1 MVTVLQL
8 TGAEDSQLIGQTLFF
23 VITALLVVLILSI
36 SLIAALKLFFLP
48 RRRKQA
54 ERRRRAARVRLTR
67 VSRDY
72 DSPPSEE
79 PVSQSRSGEPQGHMT
94 SCSRAVSSASGSS
107 AVSVSHQWS
116 GLSLSLER
124 LASLYGLKKTRQHHR
139 AYSQRGSSSSSS
151 SASRGT
157 HGSLC
162 LHGRNAQTPGVIIR
176 VPDYS
181 AACGVRGCCACTG
194 ADLPPSYEE
203 VMAQNAALAGVGQSH
218 ANATPA
224 GEGLIGSG
232 ALASEETLLHLTMG
246 EARGPGG
253 LGVAVGQ
260 SVALG
265 EALGQSM
272 LAGEAGLGQG
282 VLGEAL
288 GQSMLAGEAGL
299 GQGVL
304 GEALGQ
310 SMLAG
315 EARLGQGVLGQALG
329 QSMLAGEARL
339 GQGVLGQALGQS
351 TLAGGAGLGQ
361 SVLGEAL
368 GQSMLAGEALP
379 GQGVLGEALGQNTQA
394 GEAHLGQCVLGE
406 AGGQST
412 PGETDTVQS
421 GSEEAVARQSTLGD
435 ITGQISAL
443 REVLGMGNAAWG
455 ELMAHNRIEEELT
468 ATAGGDACT
477 ATASTTTATFPSDSS
492 ATQAPGSRGSATED
506 CGAN

>member
-1 MVTVLQL
+1 MVTVLRL

-107 AVSVSHQWS
+107 AVSISHQWS

-124 LASLYGLKKTRQHHR
+124 LASLYGLKKTRQHRR
-139 AYSQRGSSSSSS
+139 AYSQRGSSSSS

-162 LHGRNAQTPGVIIR
+162 LHSRSAQMPGVIIR
-176 VPDYS
+176 IPDYS
-181 AACGVRGCCACTG
+181 ATCGVRGCCACTG
-194 ADLPPSYEE
+194 VDLPPSYEE

-218 ANATPA
+218 TNATPA
-224 GEGLIGSG
+224 GEGLIRSG

-265 EALGQSM
+265 EALGQST
-272 LAGEAGLGQG
+272 LAREASLGQGVLGEALGQRTLTGEAGLGQG

-288 GQSMLAGEAGL
+288 GRSTLAGEAGL
-299 GQGVL
+299 RQGVL

-310 SMLAG
+310 S
-315 EARLGQGVLGQALG
+315 
-329 QSMLAGEARL
+329 
-339 GQGVLGQALGQS
+339 
-351 TLAGGAGLGQ
+351 T
-361 SVLGEAL
+361 
-368 GQSMLAGEALP
+368 LAGEALP
-379 GQGVLGEALGQNTQA
+379 GQGVLGEAIGQNTQA
-394 GEAHLGQCVLGE
+394 AEALPGRSVPGEAVGH
-406 AGGQST
+406 ST
-412 PGETDTVQS
+412 PDEMDTVQS
-421 GSEEAVARQSTLGD
+421 GSEEAVAGQSTLGD
-435 ITGQISAL
+435 VTGQISAL
-443 REVLGMGNAAWG
+443 REVLGMGNTAWG
-455 ELMAHNRIEEELT
+455 ELRAHSTTEEELT

-477 ATASTTTATFPSDSS
+477 ATASTTAATFPSDSS

>member
-181 AACGVRGCCACTG
+181 ATCGVRGCCACTG

-272 LAGEAGLGQG
+272 LAGEAGLGQ
-282 VLGEAL
+282 
-288 GQSMLAGEAGL
+288 S
-299 GQGVL
+299 
-304 GEALGQ
+304 
-310 SMLAG
+310 
-315 EARLGQGVLGQALG
+315 VLGQALG

-339 GQGVLGQALGQS
+339 GQSVLGQALGQS
-351 TLAGGAGLGQ
+351 TLAGEAGLGQ
-361 SVLGEAL
+361 SVLGQAL

-379 GQGVLGEALGQNTQA
+379 GQGVLVEALGQNTQA

-412 PGETDTVQS
+412 PGEMDTVQS
-421 GSEEAVARQSTLGD
+421 TSEEAVARQSTLGD

>member
-151 SASRGT
+151 ASRGT

-181 AACGVRGCCACTG
+181 ATCGVRGCCACTG

-272 LAGEAGLGQG
+272 LAGEAGLGQ
-282 VLGEAL
+282 
-288 GQSMLAGEAGL
+288 S
-299 GQGVL
+299 
-304 GEALGQ
+304 
-310 SMLAG
+310 
-315 EARLGQGVLGQALG
+315 VLGQALG

-339 GQGVLGQALGQS
+339 GQSVLGQALGQS
-351 TLAGGAGLGQ
+351 TLAGEAGLGQ
-361 SVLGEAL
+361 SVLGQAL

-379 GQGVLGEALGQNTQA
+379 GQGVLVEALGQNTQA

-412 PGETDTVQS
+412 PGEMDTVQS
-421 GSEEAVARQSTLGD
+421 TSEEAVARQSTLGD

>member
-1 MVTVLQL
+1 MVTILHL
-8 TGAEDSQLIGQTLFF
+8 TGAEDGLLIGQTLFF

-94 SCSRAVSSASGSS
+94 SCSHAVSSASGSS

-124 LASLYGLKKTRQHHR
+124 LASLYGLKKTRQHRR

-151 SASRGT
+151 SSASRGT
-157 HGSLC
+157 YGSLC

-181 AACGVRGCCACTG
+181 ATCGVRGCCTCTG

-218 ANATPA
+218 TNATPP
-224 GEGLIGSG
+224 GEGVIRSG
-232 ALASEETLLHLTMG
+232 ALASEETLLHLTVG
-246 EARGPGG
+246 EARRPGG

-265 EALGQSM
+265 EAQGQSM
-272 LAGEAGLGQG
+272 LAGEAG
-282 VLGEAL
+282 
-288 GQSMLAGEAGL
+288 
-299 GQGVL
+299 
-304 GEALGQ
+304 
-310 SMLAG
+310 
-315 EARLGQGVLGQALG
+315 LGQGVLGQALG

-339 GQGVLGQALGQS
+339 GQS
-351 TLAGGAGLGQ
+351 I
-361 SVLGEAL
+361 LGEAL
-368 GQSMLAGEALP
+368 GQSTLAGEALP
-379 GQGVLGEALGQNTQA
+379 GQGVLGGATGQNTQA
-394 GEAHLGQCVLGE
+394 GEAHLGQGVLGE

-421 GSEEAVARQSTLGD
+421 GPEEAVAGRSRLGD
-435 ITGQISAL
+435 VTGQISAL

-455 ELMAHNRIEEELT
+455 ELMAHNRMEEELT
-468 ATAGGDACT
+468 AAAGGDACT
-477 ATASTTTATFPSDSS
+477 ATASTTMAMFPSDSS
-492 ATQAPGSRGSATED
+492 ATQAPGSHGSATEG
-506 CGAN
+506 CGAD

>member
-1 MVTVLQL
+1 MVTVLRL

-107 AVSVSHQWS
+107 AVSISHQWS

-124 LASLYGLKKTRQHHR
+124 LASLYGLKKTRQHRR
-139 AYSQRGSSSSSS
+139 AYSQRGSSSSS

-162 LHGRNAQTPGVIIR
+162 LHSRSAQMPGVIIR
-176 VPDYS
+176 IPDYS
-181 AACGVRGCCACTG
+181 ATCGVRGCCACTG
-194 ADLPPSYEE
+194 VDLPPSYEE

-218 ANATPA
+218 TNATPA
-224 GEGLIGSG
+224 GEGLIRSG

-265 EALGQSM
+265 EALGQST
-272 LAGEAGLGQG
+272 LAREAGLGQSVLGEALGQSTLAGEAGLGQGALGEALGQSTLAREASLGQGVLGEALGQRTLTGEAGLGQG

-288 GQSMLAGEAGL
+288 GRSTLAGEAGL
-299 GQGVL
+299 RQGVL

-310 SMLAG
+310 S
-315 EARLGQGVLGQALG
+315 
-329 QSMLAGEARL
+329 
-339 GQGVLGQALGQS
+339 
-351 TLAGGAGLGQ
+351 T
-361 SVLGEAL
+361 
-368 GQSMLAGEALP
+368 LAGEALP
-379 GQGVLGEALGQNTQA
+379 GQGVLGEAIGQNTQA
-394 GEAHLGQCVLGE
+394 AEALPGRSVPGEAVGH
-406 AGGQST
+406 ST
-412 PGETDTVQS
+412 PDEMDTVQS
-421 GSEEAVARQSTLGD
+421 GSEEAVAGQSTLGD
-435 ITGQISAL
+435 VTGQISAL
-443 REVLGMGNAAWG
+443 REVLGMGNTAWG
-455 ELMAHNRIEEELT
+455 ELRAHSTTEEELT

-477 ATASTTTATFPSDSS
+477 ATASTTAATFPSDSS

>member
-1 MVTVLQL
+1 MVTVLHL
-8 TGAEDSQLIGQTLFF
+8 TGAEDGQLIGQTLFF
-23 VITALLVVLILSI
+23 VITALLIVLILSI

-79 PVSQSRSGEPQGHMT
+79 PVSRSRSGEPQGHMT

-124 LASLYGLKKTRQHHR
+124 LASLYGLKKTRQHRR
-139 AYSQRGSSSSSS
+139 AYSQRGFSS

-162 LHGRNAQTPGVIIR
+162 LHARNAQTPGVIIR

-181 AACGVRGCCACTG
+181 ATCGVRGCCACTG

-203 VMAQNAALAGVGQSH
+203 AMAQNAALASVGQSH
-218 ANATPA
+218 TDATPP
-224 GEGLIGSG
+224 GEGVIRSG

-246 EARGPGG
+246 EARQPGG

-265 EALGQSM
+265 EAQGQSM

-288 GQSMLAGEAGL
+288 GQSMLAGEAC
-299 GQGVL
+299 
-304 GEALGQ
+304 
-310 SMLAG
+310 
-315 EARLGQGVLGQALG
+315 LGQGVLGQ
-329 QSMLAGEARL
+329 
-339 GQGVLGQALGQS
+339 
-351 TLAGGAGLGQ
+351 
-361 SVLGEAL
+361 
-368 GQSMLAGEALP
+368 
-379 GQGVLGEALGQNTQA
+379 ALGQNTQA
-394 GEAHLGQCVLGE
+394 GEAHLGQGILGE

-412 PGETDTVQS
+412 PGEMDTVRS
-421 GSEEAVARQSTLGD
+421 GSEEAVAGRSRLGD
-435 ITGQISAL
+435 VTGQISAL

-468 ATAGGDACT
+468 ATAGGDACM
-477 ATASTTTATFPSDSS
+477 ATASTTMAVFPSDSS
-492 ATQAPGSRGSATED
+492 ATQAPGSRGSATEG